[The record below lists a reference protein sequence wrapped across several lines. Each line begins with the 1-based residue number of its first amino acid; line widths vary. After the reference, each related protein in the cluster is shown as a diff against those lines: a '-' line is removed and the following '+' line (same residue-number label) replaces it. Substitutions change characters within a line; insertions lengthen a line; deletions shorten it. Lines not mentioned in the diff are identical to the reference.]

1 MNDLDLT
8 TIASIVAGILYLLI
22 VGVIVQRRRFRE
34 WSVRLL
40 LVYTVVLFILE
51 LVRAAS
57 GFGWPAFLTDA
68 LAAQVMA
75 YGVLVLAVLF
85 LSLSRFF
92 LRLKGTG
99 WGWWVLGAAWVAL
112 LVALNNELLPL
123 PEVLRTNERWL
134 IAGQGPA
141 FSALLLG
148 WTIFVLGA
156 LFSTVIVYSRMSQ
169 PLHRNRIVYWFL
181 TTTFTITGGVL
192 FFVVALD
199 ARYEPLS
206 IALYLLGTL
215 SAAYAVMTHHLFD
228 MRQAVRQVVNYLI
241 GTLLAAALYT
251 GAFLAADYAFRTLP
265 GYSPLLTGVALALA
279 LAILFD
285 PLLRLAQ
292 RLVGRLLS
300 GAGYNPTRTL
310 REYSA
315 SISNILDLE
324 QLATVSMGLISEA
337 MEIRQGALFVV
348 HHEGGE
354 ENGRFYLRGVRGI
367 GEGAD
372 LAPSV
377 LSGDSP
383 VADYW
388 RREHAPLSQYDIDL
402 HPRFQETAPQERDW
416 LAGLGMDVYVPIYA
430 KEEWIGLLALGPK
443 LSGNRYFE
451 DELGLLS
458 TLADQTAVALE
469 NARLFED
476 LKARN
481 VEIGR
486 LNEDLAQANVELAR
500 MGQAKSD
507 FIDIASHELRTP
519 LTQVRGYTDILKEML
534 EGESLVPESGGK
546 LIAGLKL
553 AAERLEEIINT
564 MFDVAQIDTA
574 TLELN
579 LFPESIAS
587 IVKAAA
593 ETWHEALQERKQTLT
608 IEGLDNLPSIA
619 ADHKRLKQAFSHLIQ
634 NAIKFTPDGGQIRIT
649 GQMLAWTLPQDQ
661 AVEIVVADT
670 GIGIASEE
678 LERIFEKF
686 YRVGDVLLHST
697 GKSKFKGAGPGLG
710 LTIARGIVEAHGGR
724 IWAES
729 PGCDEQTCP
738 GGEFHV
744 VLPVQPRSS
753 QGDRVVFATVTRRG
767 GS

>member
-1 MNDLDLT
+1 MNNLDPT
-8 TIASIVAGILYLLI
+8 TIASIVAGILYLLT
-22 VGVIVQRRRFRE
+22 VGVIVRRRRFRE
-34 WSVRLL
+34 WTVRLL
-40 LVYTVVLFILE
+40 LVYTVALFILE

-68 LAAQVMA
+68 LVAQVLA

-92 LRLKGTG
+92 LRLKGIG

-112 LVALNNELLPL
+112 LVALHNELLPL
-123 PEVLRTNERWL
+123 PEALRTNDRWL

-148 WTIFVLGA
+148 WAIFVLGA

-181 TTTFTITGGVL
+181 TAIFTVAGGVL

-206 IALYLLGTL
+206 VALYLVGAL
-215 SAAYAVMTHHLFD
+215 SAAYAVMTHRLFD

-251 GAFLAADYAFRTLP
+251 GAFMAADYAFRTVP
-265 GYSPLLTGVALALA
+265 GYSPLVIGVALALV

-300 GAGYNPTRTL
+300 GAGYNPSRTL
-310 REYSA
+310 REYST

-348 HHEGGE
+348 HHEDGE
-354 ENGRFYLRGVRGI
+354 DAEEDGRFYLRGVRGI
-367 GEGAD
+367 GEGED
-372 LAPSV
+372 FAPSI

-383 VADYW
+383 VADYL

-402 HPRFQETAPQERDW
+402 HPRFQEAAPEERDW

-430 KEEWIGLLALGPK
+430 KDEWIGLLALGSK
-443 LSGNRYFE
+443 LSGNRYFD

-469 NARLFED
+469 NARLFDD

-519 LTQVRGYTDILKEML
+519 LTQVRGYTDILKEMI
-534 EGESLVPESGGK
+534 EGESLGPETGGK

-564 MFDVAQIDTA
+564 MFDVAQIDTE

-579 LFPESIAS
+579 LFPESIAA
-587 IVKAAA
+587 IVRAAA
-593 ETWHEALQERKQTLT
+593 KDWDEALQERKQTLT
-608 IEGLDNLPSIA
+608 IEGLDDLPSIA
-619 ADHKRLKQAFSHLIQ
+619 ADRKRLKQAFSHLIQ
-634 NAIKFTPDGGQIRIT
+634 NAIKYTPDGGRIRIT
-649 GQMLAWTLPQDQ
+649 GRMLEWTLPQDQ
-661 AVEIVVADT
+661 AIEIVVADT
-670 GIGIASEE
+670 GIGIAPEE

-697 GKSKFKGAGPGLG
+697 GKIKFKGAGPGLG
-710 LTIARGIVEAHGGR
+710 LTIARGIVRAHGGR
-724 IWAES
+724 LWAES

-744 VLPVQPRSS
+744 VLPVKPRTP
-753 QGDRVVFATVTRRG
+753 QENRVVLAANR
-767 GS
+767 